1 MSLTQLK
8 AGGKRVRV
16 NLAKVLFITEL
27 GPNSGTELT
36 FIDGQ
41 TLDVE
46 ESYQTVSNRAAKAD
60 TDAPEAAAE

>member
-8 AGGKRVRV
+8 SGGKRVRV
-16 NLAKVLFITEL
+16 NLAKVLYITEL
-27 GPNSGTELT
+27 NSGTELT
-36 FIDGQ
+36 FNDGQ
-41 TLDVE
+41 TLDVD

>member
-8 AGGKRVRV
+8 SGGKRVRV
-16 NLAKVLFITEL
+16 NLAQVLYITEL
-27 GPNSGTELT
+27 NSGTELT

-41 TLDVE
+41 TLDVD

>member
-16 NLAKVLFITEL
+16 NLAKVLYITEL
-27 GPNSGTELT
+27 NSGTELT
-36 FIDGQ
+36 FNDGQ

>member
-16 NLAKVLFITEL
+16 NLAKVLYITEL
-27 GPNSGTELT
+27 NSGTELT
-36 FIDGQ
+36 FNDGQ
-41 TLDVE
+41 TLDVD

>member
-8 AGGKRVRV
+8 SNGTRVRV
-16 NLAKVLFITEL
+16 NLAKVLFITEKS
-27 GPNSGTELT
+27 SGTELT
-36 FIDGQ
+36 FNDGQ
-41 TLDVE
+41 TLDVD

>member
-16 NLAKVLFITEL
+16 NLAKVLYITEL
-27 GPNSGTELT
+27 NSGTELT
-36 FIDGQ
+36 FNDGQ

-60 TDAPEAAAE
+60 TDAPEAAAAE

>member
-16 NLAKVLFITEL
+16 NLAKVLYITEL
-27 GPNSGTELT
+27 NSGTELT
-36 FIDGQ
+36 FNDGQ

-60 TDAPEAAAE
+60 TDASEAAAE

>member
-8 AGGKRVRV
+8 SGGKRVRV
-16 NLAKVLFITEL
+16 NLAQILFITEQS
-27 GPNSGTELT
+27 SGTELT

-41 TLDVE
+41 TLDVD